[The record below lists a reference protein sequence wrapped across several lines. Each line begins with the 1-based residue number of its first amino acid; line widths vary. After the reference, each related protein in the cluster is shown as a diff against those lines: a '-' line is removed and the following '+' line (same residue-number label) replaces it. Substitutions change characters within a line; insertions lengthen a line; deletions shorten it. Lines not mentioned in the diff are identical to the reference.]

1 MVNMPPDLPIPREA
15 IRFEYVQEQGLDTS
29 CGLACAATL
38 LSRYYGIAVTE
49 AGLVAGLAEEKRG
62 YGASMADLAAILD
75 AFGVRSKG
83 FKFSCAELEA
93 ACAKGF
99 APIIVHYDRPEAHWA
114 LLVHAEKG
122 FVVVSDP
129 ARGTELLSMAKFSER
144 WSGAAL
150 LSAHR
155 GAGPDLDALAEAIKP
170 QVARRKAKSIGS
182 VRDEEVVSLYSGVR
196 IHGGLGRR
204 SVGVFAGKARLR
216 EDEHRR
222 FARRLNDEEWHAQTE
237 RSLREYRA
245 KAFPRGAQ
253 GLRMLI
259 LRAVYLPSR
268 HGPRS

>member
-1 MVNMPPDLPIPREA
+1 MPPDLPIPREA

-114 LLVHAEKG
+114 LLVHAEKD

-150 LSAHR
+150 LRRVRAR
-155 GAGPDLDALAEAIKP
+155 PDLVTVVPQMASRVWSRASKRRLLAIATLAFMEGLAAEESGHSR
-170 QVARRKAKSIGS
+170 VRLDSERR
-182 VRDEEVVSLYSGVR
+182 
-196 IHGGLGRR
+196 
-204 SVGVFAGKARLR
+204 
-216 EDEHRR
+216 HRR
-222 FARRLNDEEWHAQTE
+222 FIAPQ
-237 RSLREYRA
+237 
-245 KAFPRGAQ
+245 
-253 GLRMLI
+253 
-259 LRAVYLPSR
+259 
-268 HGPRS
+268 